1 VLEALANPMQNKYA
15 EGYPGRRYYGGC
27 EFVDIAERL
36 AVERAEEL
44 FGAEHVNVQPLSGV
58 PANMAAYAA
67 LAAPGDVLM
76 GLALAHG
83 GHLSHGHKVSFS
95 SIPYDPQP
103 PRITSEIRLGTPAVI
118 THGMGEEEM
127 RRIARLIDRALRNH
141 DDANGLAQVREE
153 ACALTEGFPLY
164 EGLG

>member
-1 VLEALANPMQNKYA
+1 MDYRHLRESDPEVFTAIEGELERQRRNLELIPSENFASQAVLEALANPMQNKYA

-58 PANMAAYAA
+58 PANMAAYSA
-67 LAAPGDVLM
+67 LAAPGDSLM

-83 GHLSHGHKVSFS
+83 GPSPTVT
-95 SIPYDPQP
+95 
-103 PRITSEIRLGTPAVI
+103 R
-118 THGMGEEEM
+118 
-127 RRIARLIDRALRNH
+127 
-141 DDANGLAQVREE
+141 
-153 ACALTEGFPLY
+153 
-164 EGLG
+164 